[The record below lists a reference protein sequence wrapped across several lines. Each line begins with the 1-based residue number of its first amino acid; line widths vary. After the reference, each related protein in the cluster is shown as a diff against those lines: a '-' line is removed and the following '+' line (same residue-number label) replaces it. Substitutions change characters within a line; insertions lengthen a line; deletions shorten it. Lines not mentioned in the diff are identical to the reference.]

1 MKRDI
6 HVFDNGIKVYDDHLI
21 PIQRNRYKQRNV
33 HEAEEED
40 IFIQIV
46 QSIPQDGCY
55 INIGSAI
62 GYYPLLAKRL
72 VPGLTVHAIEP
83 LARHRD
89 FFIEN
94 IALNGLEQSSF
105 IIHTEGISSSDGRAE
120 FLTRG
125 YGSVIV
131 RNNLSTPA
139 GTQTIVTRS
148 LDSLCEEIGRVVD
161 LCQMDVQGLEL
172 DVLAGAQNVLQSGNV
187 KIFLIG
193 THSEKLHGH
202 CINALTDKGYV
213 IEYDNYH
220 TKEQP
225 DGILVASK
233 GCQRPSISKKSPD
246 IRFT

>member
-1 MKRDI
+1 MNRNI

-21 PIQRNRYKQRNV
+21 PIQRNRYKLRNV

-40 IFIQIV
+40 IFIEII

-62 GYYPLLAKRL
+62 GYYPLLAKKL
-72 VPGLTVHAIEP
+72 MPGLTIHAVEP
-83 LARHRD
+83 LARHREY
-89 FFIEN
+89 FIEN

-105 IIHTEGISSSDGRAE
+105 IIHTEGVYSSDGEAE
-120 FLTRG
+120 FVLRG
-125 YGSVIV
+125 YGSVII
-131 RNNLSTPA
+131 RSNARILA
-139 GTQTIVTRS
+139 ATQTIRTRT
-148 LDSLCEEIGRVVD
+148 LDSLCEEIGGVVD

-172 DVLAGAQNVLQSGNV
+172 DVLAGAQNVLQTGNV
-187 KIFLIG
+187 KTFLIG

-202 CINALTDKGYV
+202 CINALADKGYA

-233 GCQRPSISKKSPD
+233 GCQRSSISKKSPD